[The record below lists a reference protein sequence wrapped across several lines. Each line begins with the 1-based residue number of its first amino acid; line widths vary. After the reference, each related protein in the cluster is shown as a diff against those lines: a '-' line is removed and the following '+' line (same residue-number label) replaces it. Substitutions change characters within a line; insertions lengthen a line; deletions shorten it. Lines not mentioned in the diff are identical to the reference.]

1 MSFSPIK
8 SSTTYLAENLED
20 EAPGLSGKQKLHRA
34 KVDFI
39 EKLKSFLRQEKG
51 EQIIGQ
57 LSMCVLQNPM
67 SSQELEKVDSAH
79 QYEVALNFDI
89 DLIKMIHFDQFLAD
103 NFIRCF
109 FRYYPK
115 MSEYVKDIFREGY
128 REQSLI
134 RIKETS

>member
-1 MSFSPIK
+1 M
-8 SSTTYLAENLED
+8 
-20 EAPGLSGKQKLHRA
+20 
-34 KVDFI
+34 
-39 EKLKSFLRQEKG
+39 
-51 EQIIGQ
+51 
-57 LSMCVLQNPM
+57 
-67 SSQELEKVDSAH
+67 
-79 QYEVALNFDI
+79 ALNFDI

-109 FRYYPK
+109 FRYYSK